1 MGQHLVSIEV
11 AGRRL
16 KIACP
21 HGQESAL
28 LLAAK
33 EVNTRL
39 EACQNQ
45 GKAIKTAEQ
54 TMLMV
59 ALNLANDLQVKEAQF
74 EEERAKMQ
82 GQIDLLQDTINQ
94 AVSGDKKQA

>member
-33 EVNTRL
+33 EVNSRI
-39 EACQNQ
+39 EQCQNQ

-54 TMLMV
+54 SMLMV
-59 ALNLANDLQVKEAQF
+59 ALNLVNELQLKEKQF
-74 EEERAKMQ
+74 DEEKQKMQ
-82 GQIDLLQDTINQ
+82 GQIDLLQDTIEQ